1 MRTFIFGDDK
11 MKKQY
16 GFIRFDNICEF
27 AHWLANKKV
36 SRKINKLQ
44 VHHMDLPN
52 YNTWNNTDKRVY
64 KTSPELDRTNSLNTY
79 GKNTWNSPDRNG
91 KYIAQHFSIFPNG
104 KITTGRDLNSTPIGI
119 KGWNQG
125 AICVEIYGDFDY
137 KQDVMTSSQ
146 KKSVIALYALLC
158 EKFNLTPGPNTIR
171 PHCWFTSSGT
181 YLGDYKPLKSAK
193 SCPGTN
199 FMEIGNTKSAFI
211 NKFYPMI
218 KNHMENNDLSENTP
232 ATNTKK
238 KMIKNISKES
248 INIRD
253 DADWNGKVV
262 GVLKSGDSLTY
273 MAGPLSAKNGT
284 TMMYRCKNDV
294 YLTASSKY
302 TRLIYV

>member
-1 MRTFIFGDDK
+1 

-16 GFIRFDNICEF
+16 GFIRFDSICEF
-27 AHWLANKKV
+27 TDWLAKQKIN
-36 SRKINKLQ
+36 RKINKLQ
-44 VHHMDLPN
+44 VHHMALPN

-64 KTSPELDRTNSLNTY
+64 KTNRELGRTNSLNTY
-79 GKNTWNSPDRNG
+79 GKNTWNSPDKNG

-119 KGWNQG
+119 KGWNEG

-158 EKFNLTPGPNTIR
+158 DKFNLTPCSDTIR
-171 PHCWFTSSGT
+171 PHCWFASSGT
-181 YLGDYKPLKSAK
+181 YIGDYNPLMSAK

-211 NKFYPMI
+211 NNFYPLI
-218 KNHMENNDLSENTP
+218 KNHMKNEDLPENTP

-238 KMIKNISKES
+238 KLIKNISKES
-248 INIRD
+248 INIRS
-253 DADWNGKVV
+253 DANWNGKVV
-262 GVLKSGDSLTY
+262 GVLNPGDSLTY
-273 MAGPLSAKNGT
+273 VAGPLPAKNGT
-284 TMMYRCKNDV
+284 TMMYRCKNNV
-294 YLTASSKY
+294 YLSASIKY
-302 TRLIYV
+302 TRVIYV

>member
-1 MRTFIFGDDK
+1 

-16 GFIRFDNICEF
+16 GFIRFDSICEF
-27 AHWLANKKV
+27 TDWLAKQKV
-36 SRKINKLQ
+36 NRKINKLQ
-44 VHHMDLPN
+44 VHHMALPN

-64 KTSPELDRTNSLNTY
+64 KTNRELGRTNSLNTY
-79 GKNTWNSPDRNG
+79 GKNTWNSPDKNG

-119 KGWNQG
+119 KGWNEG

-146 KKSVIALYALLC
+146 KESVIALYALLC
-158 EKFNLTPGPNTIR
+158 DKFNLTPCSDTIR

-181 YLGDYKPLKSAK
+181 YIGDYNPLMSAK

-211 NKFYPMI
+211 NNFYPLI
-218 KNHMENNDLSENTP
+218 KNHMKNEDFPENTP

-238 KMIKNISKES
+238 KLIKNISKES
-248 INIRD
+248 INIRS
-253 DADWNGKVV
+253 DANWNGKVV
-262 GVLKSGDSLTY
+262 GVLNPGDSLTY
-273 MAGPLSAKNGT
+273 VAGPLPAKNGT
-284 TMMYRCKNDV
+284 TMMYRCKNNV
-294 YLTASSKY
+294 YLSASIKY
-302 TRLIYV
+302 TRVIYV

>member
-1 MRTFIFGDDK
+1 
-11 MKKQY
+11 
-16 GFIRFDNICEF
+16 
-27 AHWLANKKV
+27 
-36 SRKINKLQ
+36 
-44 VHHMDLPN
+44 
-52 YNTWNNTDKRVY
+52 
-64 KTSPELDRTNSLNTY
+64 
-79 GKNTWNSPDRNG
+79 
-91 KYIAQHFSIFPNG
+91 
-104 KITTGRDLNSTPIGI
+104 
-119 KGWNQG
+119 
-125 AICVEIYGDFDY
+125 
-137 KQDVMTSSQ
+137 
-146 KKSVIALYALLC
+146 
-158 EKFNLTPGPNTIR
+158 
-171 PHCWFTSSGT
+171 
-181 YLGDYKPLKSAK
+181 
-193 SCPGTN
+193 
-199 FMEIGNTKSAFI
+199 MEIGNTKSAFI

>member
-1 MRTFIFGDDK
+1 

-16 GFIRFDNICEF
+16 GFIRFDSICEF
-27 AHWLANKKV
+27 TDWLAKQKV
-36 SRKINKLQ
+36 NRKINKLQ
-44 VHHMDLPN
+44 IHHMDLPN

-64 KTSPELDRTNSLNTY
+64 KTNRELARTNSLNTY

-119 KGWNQG
+119 KGWNEG

-158 EKFNLTPGPNTIR
+158 KKFNLTPGSDTIR

-181 YLGDYKPLKSAK
+181 YIGDYNPLMSAK

-211 NKFYPMI
+211 NNFYPLI
-218 KNHMENNDLSENTP
+218 KNHMKNEDLPENTP
-232 ATNTKK
+232 STNTKK
-238 KMIKNISKES
+238 KLIKNISKES
-248 INIRD
+248 VNIRS
-253 DADWNGKVV
+253 DANWNGKVI
-262 GVLKSGDSLTY
+262 GVLKPGDSLTY
-273 MAGPLSAKNGT
+273 VAGPLPANNGT
-284 TMMYRCKNDV
+284 TMMYRCKNNV
-294 YLTASSKY
+294 YITASSKY
-302 TRLIYV
+302 TRVIYV